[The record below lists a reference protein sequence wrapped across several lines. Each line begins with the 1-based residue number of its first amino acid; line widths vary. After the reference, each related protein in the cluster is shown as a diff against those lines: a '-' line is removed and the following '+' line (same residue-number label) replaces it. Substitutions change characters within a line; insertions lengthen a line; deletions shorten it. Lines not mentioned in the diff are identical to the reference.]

1 MSFRQLL
8 ILMCIYLGLT
18 LSGLHAM
25 AALLPTF
32 IEIWDLTNTEAGWLN
47 SSQYLAYVAA
57 VPIIAFSERIDAKR
71 LLLTGT
77 LFNVVGY
84 LGFALLADG
93 LWSAVAFRVLQ
104 GIGFAFTYMP
114 GVKAITDRVSAKNRG
129 RGASIYVSSFATTT
143 SFSII
148 IAGMIADAF
157 GWRAA
162 FILPTITNIGAFVLI
177 LFFLQKAE
185 PEVGDG
191 PRRALF
197 DFRDE
202 FSDPRMRGFI
212 IAATMH
218 TLELL
223 AVRGWT
229 VVMLVVVSERWSWLN
244 HETILIIATFLV
256 LIGMPCS
263 MAGGELG
270 HRKGF
275 AYASALAMALSAL
288 SCSAVGFAIDGPLW
302 LFVFL
307 VLMHNVFVLADS
319 GALNGGAADA
329 AKTGRRGAAVT
340 LMAFANALGSL
351 VGPVLFGFMLDLGGG
366 RQESFAWGIAFLT
379 ISGCVMAGVA
389 ALIIGMRRYPRKLRE
404 VSNG

>member
-1 MSFRQLL
+1 
-8 ILMCIYLGLT
+8 
-18 LSGLHAM
+18 
-25 AALLPTF
+25 
-32 IEIWDLTNTEAGWLN
+32 
-47 SSQYLAYVAA
+47 
-57 VPIIAFSERIDAKR
+57 
-71 LLLTGT
+71 
-77 LFNVVGY
+77 
-84 LGFALLADG
+84 
-93 LWSAVAFRVLQ
+93 
-104 GIGFAFTYMP
+104 
-114 GVKAITDRVSAKNRG
+114 
-129 RGASIYVSSFATTT
+129 
-143 SFSII
+143 
-148 IAGMIADAF
+148 
-157 GWRAA
+157 
-162 FILPTITNIGAFVLI
+162 
-177 LFFLQKAE
+177 
-185 PEVGDG
+185 
-191 PRRALF
+191 
-197 DFRDE
+197 
-202 FSDPRMRGFI
+202 
-212 IAATMH
+212 
-218 TLELL
+218 
-223 AVRGWT
+223 
-229 VVMLVVVSERWSWLN
+229 MLVVVSERWSWLN